1 MSGSSQEPGSG
12 VGAVLAAKAD
22 WGLEMR
28 AKAHGWEAF
37 GRDQEVMVPVKGAI
51 LPAHRQAAIR

>member
-1 MSGSSQEPGSG
+1 MSGSSQEPGSV

-28 AKAHGWEAF
+28 AEAHGWEAF
-37 GRDQEVMVPVKGAI
+37 GRGQGVMVLVKGAI
-51 LPAHRQAAIR
+51 LPAHQQEAIR